1 MVEATVALK
10 YLLDLEF
17 PCKKNVAYSKKRPG
31 IFIITKK
38 KNWAKIFLHNKNQ
51 FPGICFSFFKHI
63 SSWSNKKRLSL

>member
-17 PCKKNVAYSKKRPG
+17 PCKKMSLTQKNVQAFLSSQ
-31 IFIITKK
+31 K

-63 SSWSNKKRLSL
+63 SS